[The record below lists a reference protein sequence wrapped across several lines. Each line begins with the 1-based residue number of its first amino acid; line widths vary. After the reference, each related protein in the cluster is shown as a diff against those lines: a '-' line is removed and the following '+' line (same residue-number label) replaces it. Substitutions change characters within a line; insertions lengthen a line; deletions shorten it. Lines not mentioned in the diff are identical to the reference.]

1 MNELNTPF
9 KRAVHMIIHSII
21 NGEDEYVL
29 DGMYIRWGKV
39 EKDLW
44 DLESLASQ
52 PNNPA
57 DWWVCPVCEE
67 KYAVYKHGELCLVC
81 GVSR

>member
-21 NGEDEYVL
+21 NGEDEHVL

-52 PNNPA
+52 PNDPA
-57 DWWVCPVCEE
+57 DGKNERCTCPEGDGCEFMVGE
-67 KYAVYKHGELCLVC
+67 KCMAD
-81 GVSR
+81 